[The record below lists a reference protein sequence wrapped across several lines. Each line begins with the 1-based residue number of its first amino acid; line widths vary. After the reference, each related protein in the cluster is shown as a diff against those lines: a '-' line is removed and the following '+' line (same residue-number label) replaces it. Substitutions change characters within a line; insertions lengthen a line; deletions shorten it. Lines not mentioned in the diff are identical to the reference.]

1 MAIIG
6 YDISDGIAR
15 IRLDNPAGR
24 NALSLDDWHAL
35 SATVDEAATSEA
47 KVLIVESTDPGI
59 FCAGS
64 DLRELAA
71 LASDVEARSSFR
83 EGMRRG
89 LDRLRDL
96 PIPTI
101 AAIDG
106 PCMGAG
112 VALALACDIRFA
124 GKRACFAVTP
134 ARLGISYPQED
145 VARLARAVGRGQAA
159 RLLFGAVTIDAR
171 EAERIGLVELLV
183 VSAASEAETFARA
196 VAGNA
201 SSSVRALKSM
211 LFEERS
217 QCEAYDR
224 SFDSFFADQAFLE
237 GLAAF
242 SERRKPRFI

>member
-1 MAIIG
+1 MIS
-6 YDISDGIAR
+6 YDVSHDIAR
-15 IRLDNPAGR
+15 IHLDNPAKQ
-24 NALSLDDWHAL
+24 NALSLEHWRAL
-35 SATVDEAATSEA
+35 SDAVDAIAATDA
-47 KVLIVESTDPGI
+47 KVLLLVSSAPDI

-71 LASDVEARSSFR
+71 LAEDVPARVSFR
-83 EGMRRG
+83 EAMRRG

-124 GKRACFAVTP
+124 GERACFAITP

-145 VARLARAVGRGQAA
+145 VARLMRAVGRGQAA
-159 RLLFGAVTIDAR
+159 RLLFGAGTIDAR
-171 EAERIGLVELLV
+171 EAERIGLVEQLA
-183 VSAASEAETFARA
+183 VSAVCEAESFASTIC
-196 VAGNA
+196 GNA

-211 LFEERS
+211 LFEERR
-217 QCEAYDR
+217 QHEAFDR
-224 SFDSFFADQAFLE
+224 SFDEFFADLPFLE
-237 GLAAF
+237 GLAVF
-242 SERRKPRFI
+242 RKRDRRRFR